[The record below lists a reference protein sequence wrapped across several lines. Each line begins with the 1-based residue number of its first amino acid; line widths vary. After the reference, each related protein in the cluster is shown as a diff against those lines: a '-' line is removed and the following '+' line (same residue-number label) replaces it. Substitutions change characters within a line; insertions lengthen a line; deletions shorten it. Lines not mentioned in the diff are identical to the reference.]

1 MPNSQMPSDAAK
13 QGPVLNAMGNNEPL
27 APLPSGLAD
36 FWRSFS
42 SNRGALLGLVFFV
55 IVVLCALLAD
65 VLAPYSPIEQYRDA
79 LLTPPIWGAGTSRF
93 WLGTDDIGRD
103 MLSRL
108 LHGARL
114 SLSIGLVAVILSML
128 PGIALGLLAAFF
140 PNKLGTVIL
149 RLMDVML
156 ALPSLLLAIAVVA
169 VLGPGLVNTMLAI
182 ALVSIPGYVRL
193 VRASAMSELAKDYVI
208 ASRLAGAGTL
218 RLMFD
223 TVLPN
228 CMAPVIVTATLG
240 FSDAILT
247 AAALGFLGL
256 GAQPPMPEWGT
267 MLASARDYIER
278 ANWVVTLPG
287 LAILSTVLAINLMGD
302 GLRDALDPRLKK
314 LS

>member
-1 MPNSQMPSDAAK
+1 MTTETIEAPPAQPSA
-13 QGPVLNAMGNNEPL
+13 
-27 APLPSGLAD
+27 LAD

-42 SNRGALLGLVFFV
+42 HNRGAAIGLVYFTV
-55 IVVLCALLAD
+55 IVLCALFAPL
-65 VLAPYSPIEQYRDA
+65 LAPHSPIEQFRDA
-79 LLTPPIWGAGTSRF
+79 MLTPPAWHADGSARF
-93 WLGTDDIGRD
+93 LLGTDDIGRD
-103 MLSRL
+103 LLSRL
-108 LHGARL
+108 LFGARL
-114 SLSIGLVAVILSML
+114 SLMIGLVAVVLAMV
-128 PGIALGLLAAFF
+128 PGIVLGLTAAFF
-140 PNKLGTVIL
+140 PRVGIAIL

-169 VLGPGLVNTMLAI
+169 VLGSSLVNTMLAI
-182 ALVSIPGYVRL
+182 AIVAIPNYVRL

-208 ASRLAGAGTL
+208 ASRLAGAGTA
-218 RLMFD
+218 RLMFN

-256 GAQPPMPEWGT
+256 GAQPPTPEWGT

-278 ANWVVTLPG
+278 ANWVVTFPG
-287 LAILSTVLAINLMGD
+287 LAILTTVLAINLMGD
-302 GLRDALDPRLKK
+302 GLRDALDPRMKR

>member
-1 MPNSQMPSDAAK
+1 MSAVLSTDEVAHTAAPPST
-13 QGPVLNAMGNNEPL
+13 
-27 APLPSGLAD
+27 LAD
-36 FWRSFS
+36 FWRHFAG
-42 SNRGALLGLVFFV
+42 NRGALAGLVFFV
-55 IVVLCALLAD
+55 FVILAAVFAG
-65 VLAPYSPIEQYRDA
+65 VLAPYDPIEQYRDA
-79 LLTPPIWGAGTSRF
+79 LLVPPIWNDAGSARF
-93 WLGTDDIGRD
+93 MLGTDDIGRD
-103 MLSRL
+103 VLSRL

-114 SLSIGLVAVILSML
+114 SLLIGFVAVLLSML
-128 PGIALGLLAAFF
+128 PGIVLGLTAAFF
-140 PNKLGTVIL
+140 PRTGIAIL

-169 VLGPGLVNTMLAI
+169 VLGPGLLNTMFAI
-182 ALVSIPGYVRL
+182 ALVSIPQYVRL

-208 ASRLAGAGTL
+208 ASRLAGARTL

-256 GAQPPMPEWGT
+256 GAQPPTPEWGT

-287 LAILSTVLAINLMGD
+287 VAILTTVLAINLMGD
-302 GLRDALDPRLKK
+302 GLRDALDPRMKK

>member
-1 MPNSQMPSDAAK
+1 MSAVLSTEEQSHAGAPPSSLK
-13 QGPVLNAMGNNEPL
+13 
-27 APLPSGLAD
+27 D
-36 FWRSFS
+36 FWRSFAH
-42 SNRGALLGLVFFV
+42 NKGAVAGLVFFGF
-55 IVVLCALLAD
+55 VVLCALLAG
-65 VLAPYSPIEQYRDA
+65 VLAPHDPVEQYRDA
-79 LLTPPIWGAGTSRF
+79 LLTPPMWQEGGSARF
-93 WLGTDDIGRD
+93 PLGTDDIGRD
-103 MLSRL
+103 VLSRL

-114 SLSIGLVAVILSML
+114 SLLIGLVAVLLSML
-128 PGIALGLLAAFF
+128 PGIALGLAAAFF
-140 PNKLGTVIL
+140 PRVGMAIL

-182 ALVSIPGYVRL
+182 ALVAIPGYVRL
-193 VRASAMSELAKDYVI
+193 VRASAMSELAKDYVV

-256 GAQPPMPEWGT
+256 GAQPPTPEWGT

-287 LAILSTVLAINLMGD
+287 VAILTTVLAINLMGD
-302 GLRDALDPRLKK
+302 GLRDALDPRMKR

>member
-1 MPNSQMPSDAAK
+1 MSAVLATEEVAVAPSSFK
-13 QGPVLNAMGNNEPL
+13 
-27 APLPSGLAD
+27 D

-42 SNRGALLGLVFFV
+42 HNRGALAGMVFFALV
-55 IVVLCALLAD
+55 ILAALLAGL
-65 VLAPYSPIEQYRDA
+65 LAPHDPIEQFRDA
-79 LLTPPIWGAGTSRF
+79 LLTPPMWAEGGSSKFI
-93 WLGTDDIGRD
+93 LGTDDIGRD
-103 MLSRL
+103 VLSRL

-114 SLSIGLVAVILSML
+114 SLMIGFVAVLLSML
-128 PGIALGLLAAFF
+128 PGIALGLLAGFF
-140 PNKLGTVIL
+140 PQRLGVAIL

-169 VLGPGLVNTMLAI
+169 VLGPGLINTMLAI
-182 ALVSIPGYVRL
+182 AIVAVPGYVRL
-193 VRASAMSELAKDYVI
+193 VRASAMAELTKDYVV
-208 ASRLAGAGTL
+208 ASRLAGANTM
-218 RLMFD
+218 RLMFN

-256 GAQPPMPEWGT
+256 GAQPPTPEWGT

-278 ANWVVTLPG
+278 ANWVVTFPG
-287 LAILSTVLAINLMGD
+287 VAILTTVLAINLMGD
-302 GLRDALDPRLKK
+302 GLRDALDPRMKK

>member
-1 MPNSQMPSDAAK
+1 MPGEARLPGAPQGVDPASAPAPAPTAPPSA
-13 QGPVLNAMGNNEPL
+13 
-27 APLPSGLAD
+27 LAD
-36 FWRSFS
+36 FWRSFAA
-42 SNRGALLGLVFFV
+42 NRGAVGGLVFLSV
-55 IVVLCALLAD
+55 VVLAALLAG
-65 VLAPYSPIEQYRDA
+65 VLAPHSPIEQFREA
-79 LLTPPIWGAGTSRF
+79 LLVPPAWTEAGTARF
-93 WLGTDDIGRD
+93 PLGTDDIGRD
-103 MLSRL
+103 VLSRL

-114 SLSIGLVAVILSML
+114 SLLIGAVAVLLSAL
-128 PGIALGLLAAFF
+128 PGVALGLLAAFH
-140 PNKLGTVIL
+140 PKVLGPAIL
-149 RLMDVML
+149 RLMDIML

-169 VLGPGLVNTMLAI
+169 VLGPGLFNTMIAI
-182 ALVSIPGYVRL
+182 AIVAVPGYTRL
-193 VRASAMSELAKDYVI
+193 VRASAMAELQKDYVI

-218 RLMFD
+218 RLMFH

-256 GAQPPMPEWGT
+256 GAQPPTPEWGT

-302 GLRDALDPRLKK
+302 GLRDALDPKLKRL
-314 LS
+314 S